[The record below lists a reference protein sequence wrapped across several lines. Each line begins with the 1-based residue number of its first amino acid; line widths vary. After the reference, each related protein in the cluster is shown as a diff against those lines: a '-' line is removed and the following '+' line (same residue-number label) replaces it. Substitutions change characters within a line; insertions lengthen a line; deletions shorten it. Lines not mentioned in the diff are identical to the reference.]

1 MSRPKFPDDGGLKE
15 PARPFSDTF
24 SGAAVMQHLVE
35 GQKPPQDFL
44 TLYCVLNARNTA
56 LALVVAK
63 DGADAIKVC
72 VEDGLP
78 WAMAN
83 CQVTRI
89 HKRVSETRG
98 MVDVMETAGGSGNSK
113 NTTRQFNGGV
123 QVEKPHRQL

>member
-1 MSRPKFPDDGGLKE
+1 MAE
-15 PARPFSDTF
+15 
-24 SGAAVMQHLVE
+24 
-35 GQKPPQDFL
+35 DFL
-44 TLYCVLNARNTA
+44 TLYCVLNATNTA

-63 DGADAIKVC
+63 DGRDAIQVC

-78 WAMAN
+78 WAMKN

-113 NTTRQFNGGV
+113 NCTRQF
-123 QVEKPHRQL
+123 